1 MFQKKGPPQ
10 RDAWQPMHHIK
21 LLSIGCH
28 TNGPKIDVISLQVNL
43 VLTSTYTI
51 ILKLNN

>member
-10 RDAWQPMHHIK
+10 RDAWQPMHHK

-28 TNGPKIDVISLQVNL
+28 TNGPKIDVISLVNL